1 MNKGIST
8 GLLAR
13 AQDGDEKALGVLLQE
28 FRPLLVILAA
38 RQLEPGMSARLS
50 GSDIAQQTILE
61 AIRDFRDFRGQSA
74 DEFTGWLKQILRHN
88 LDEVTQRHIVPQ
100 KRTVRREEPRPSET
114 LQQCHFE
121 QIASRCSSPSGRAMQ
136 GEQAIE
142 LAKYMAELPEDQF
155 EAIRLRHIE
164 GWSLR
169 QMAEQLGR
177 SDAAVAG
184 LIKRGLES
192 LRNRWCKPNTG

>member
-1 MNKGIST
+1 MNKEIST
-8 GLLAR
+8 GLLAL

-38 RQLEPGMSARLS
+38 RQLDPATSARLS
-50 GSDIAQQTILE
+50 GSDIAQQTLLE
-61 AIRDFRDFRGQSA
+61 AIRDFREFRGQSA
-74 DEFTGWLKQILRHN
+74 EEFASWLKQILRHN
-88 LDEVTQRHIVPQ
+88 LDEVTQRHIVSQ
-100 KRTVRREEPRPSET
+100 KRTVRREEPRTDET
-114 LQQCHFE
+114 FQQCHCE
-121 QIASRCSSPSGRAMQ
+121 QIASECSSPSGRAMQ

-142 LAKYMAELPEDQF
+142 LAKCMADLPEDQF

-169 QMAEQLGR
+169 QMAERMGR
-177 SDAAVAG
+177 SEMAVAS

-192 LRNRWCKPNTG
+192 LRNRLCNPNTG